1 MVPLEV
7 YMEPSPSGQAGRLL
21 MTVDLRPGKLGL
33 CGDAKEWRAWCEKK
47 LMDLSYYLMAKKIAG

>member
-1 MVPLEV
+1 V

-33 CGDAKEWRAWCEKK
+33 CGDPKEWRAWCEKK
-47 LMDLSYYLMAKKIAG
+47 LVDLSSYLMAKKIAG